1 MTTQNGLFNE
11 RDADCGLPCEDIA
24 SSLAAAWQ
32 ANRLPSEPGSGRG
45 RRHGTSSSQP
55 FDRWFRYPAGFA
67 SDYATLL
74 LGYLDVPAGGVIV
87 DCFAGS
93 GVIGTAARTQGMRF
107 RGIEAH
113 PLIAELAAL
122 KLRHPPDSVVS
133 LDQTAAEVATVASE
147 LAAAHLARD
156 ELAGPAQPDL
166 VRRCFIGWP
175 YQRPAKERQPRCGD
189 PVDRFRHRAHII
201 AEDLAAMPSAAAETV
216 SDLGRVVVGDARQRA
231 TWNALGEGPAD
242 GCVSSPPYLNN
253 FDYADATRLELY
265 FWGEV
270 TSWAQMCSTVRA
282 GMVTATTQQS
292 TVGATQRALSALDQF
307 GSTGVR
313 IADLTDQLKAE
324 RQARDRGKEYDRVVP
339 DYFAG
344 IAQVL
349 ANLADALRPGAPCAW
364 LVGDSAPYGVHIDTP
379 ELIGE
384 LAVHLGFRVEADILL
399 RHRGRRWTTAGTRH
413 QVELSERL
421 LLFRRTA
428 RPARREL
435 STKRTVSPTSPTATG
450 GSPRRRP

>member
-1 MTTQNGLFNE
+1 
-11 RDADCGLPCEDIA
+11 
-24 SSLAAAWQ
+24 
-32 ANRLPSEPGSGRG
+32 
-45 RRHGTSSSQP
+45 
-55 FDRWFRYPAGFA
+55 
-67 SDYATLL
+67 LL

-166 VRRCFIGWP
+166 VRRCFTSDCLEHLVALREVIQSHRGEAWAPYLKWALLGTLRDVASARVGWP